1 MGCQIS
7 CFSFISCSFFS
18 WCTKFTILHSCLCSW
33 TLTIIGRLGLM
44 PNPMH
49 FKSTTSPSSMH
60 SSNCLWQINEPEP
73 DRNLIG
79 FLTQYCPASARS
91 GSPFGLSWGR
101 SAAWSQRPWSASPAG
116 SFTRFTRERLWSP
129 RCGFKGRGSNNAIFL
144 KKNLQSFVFGCFLTS
159 CLLISFHVFFQSKG
173 VLQNQG
179 EGARLRGAVWIRA
192 TQARPLIAVRW
203 TNCAFRRLA
212 QEWKEKATATSFSW

>member
-1 MGCQIS
+1 MFHS
-7 CFSFISCSFFS
+7 FSFISCSFFS

-144 KKNLQSFVFGCFLTS
+144 KKKICRV
-159 CLLISFHVFFQSKG
+159 
-173 VLQNQG
+173 
-179 EGARLRGAVWIRA
+179 
-192 TQARPLIAVRW
+192 
-203 TNCAFRRLA
+203 
-212 QEWKEKATATSFSW
+212 SFSVAFWPLACWFHSTFFFSRRVYYRTKVKERGPAVLSGYVQLKHVPSSL